1 MVRLKRVYEEPGRQD
16 WMRVFVDRLWP
27 RSVKGESGA
36 HLSAAQGPVP
46 LRYGGL
52 ITIRQ
57 FALPVSQRESEVPR
71 RWTADEPYNQTVQTV
86 VSNVLFGELS

>member
-1 MVRLKRVYEEPGRQD
+1 L
-16 WMRVFVDRLWP
+16 
-27 RSVKGESGA
+27 
-36 HLSAAQGPVP
+36 AAQRQRRKWRTFKCRARTGTTA
-46 LRYGGL
+46 
-52 ITIRQ
+52 IWQ